1 MHKKSKKILKVSGV
15 AFAAAATASA
25 AAYITTHYLTK
36 VALDREEPKSFKK
49 AGNLISGS
57 KSSNAFLE
65 ELHKS
70 AEKLAEKD
78 NETVEIIG
86 HDGISLVGHWIP
98 CENTKRVIIA
108 MHGWRSKWYKD
119 FGMVADFWEKNDCSV
134 LYAEQRGQGN
144 SGGDYIGFGPI
155 ERYDCLDWI
164 NWVTNRCGNEV
175 PIYLCGVSMGA
186 TTVLMAA
193 DLALPDNVHG
203 IIGDCGF
210 TSPHAIWKHVAK
222 NNLHITFGLRGIM
235 ADTIYERKTQADA
248 ADESTVDALR
258 NCSVPVMLIHGADD
272 HFVPLKMTY
281 ENYNACVSPKKLFI
295 VSGADHGMSYFI
307 DKEGYEMMVKD
318 FWRQFD

>member
-1 MHKKSKKILKVSGV
+1 
-15 AFAAAATASA
+15 
-25 AAYITTHYLTK
+25 
-36 VALDREEPKSFKK
+36 
-49 AGNLISGS
+49 
-57 KSSNAFLE
+57 
-65 ELHKS
+65 
-70 AEKLAEKD
+70 
-78 NETVEIIG
+78 
-86 HDGISLVGHWIP
+86 
-98 CENTKRVIIA
+98 
-108 MHGWRSKWYKD
+108 
-119 FGMVADFWEKNDCSV
+119 MVADFWEDNDCSV

-281 ENYNACVSPKKLFI
+281 ENYNACASPKKLLI
-295 VSGADHGMSYFI
+295 VPGADHGMSYFV
-307 DKEGYEMMVKD
+307 DKEGYETMVKD